1 MKTDF
6 EEIFPKMLKLELFN
20 QFKIDNS
27 DDKRILQE
35 VYNALSST
43 EFKTGDIIIK
53 EGDSGDSFY
62 ILTDGKVQIFRNT
75 PSGDPIALA
84 NLSSDMNIF
93 FGETALIGKDTRS
106 ATVKA
111 VTDCKTLKLS
121 GKKFLELCEKEPVL
135 GYRVLLCL
143 ARRMSDSIKRV
154 NIDMATLY
162 EALFSEIE
170 DHR

>member
-6 EEIFPKMLKLELFN
+6 EDFFPKMLKLELFN
-20 QFKIDNS
+20 KFKIDSS
-27 DDKRILQE
+27 DDKRILKE
-35 VYNALSST
+35 VYDALSST

-111 VTDCKTLKLS
+111 VTDCKTLKIS

>member
-1 MKTDF
+1 MQISFEDF
-6 EEIFPKMLKLELFN
+6 FPKILKLELFN
-20 QFKIDNS
+20 KFKIDS
-27 DDKRILQE
+27 IDDKRILQK
-35 VYNALSST
+35 VYDSFSRAD
-43 EFKTGDIIIK
+43 FKAGDIIIK
-53 EGDSGDSFY
+53 EGDFGDSFY
-62 ILTDGKVQIFRNT
+62 ILTEGKVRIFRNT

-84 NLSSDMNIF
+84 NLTSDMHVF

-111 VTDCKTLKLS
+111 ITDCKTLKLS

-143 ARRMSDSIKRV
+143 SRRLRSTIKRV
-154 NIDMATLY
+154 NLDMATLY

-170 DHR
+170 DIQ